1 MTNAALYE
9 DLSGFP
15 DTAFTHKKDIIGGA
29 VFFKLQPPG
38 KSGIYTG
45 YSYRLIWRPV

>member
-1 MTNAALYE
+1 MTNIARYKI
-9 DLSGFP
+9 LSRIP
-15 DTAFTHKKDIIGGA
+15 RVEFTHISDIIGGA

-45 YSYRLIWRPV
+45 HSYRLIGRPV